1 MTLCDT
7 DTACSW
13 CQELFSSVVVL
24 QAGRQSIPCTC
35 SAMKDQVTLD
45 MRMFDGGAM
54 SISSTSDGS
63 DDEEASSSDG
73 PEPHAAPP
81 AEKDVVGKKRTREPS
96 HAAAAKAGRNADDSA
111 PRRVGRQSCTSRAAA
126 KPLRAAAVKL
136 SAARKKHGQN
146 EMLMSHLS
154 KLAKPCAIVYGED
167 SQEKPFDLVVP
178 LETAASSKAKVTL
191 QALKQGKDGLYR
203 PSSDVFEERRSSL
216 VTIRTQLVDPGCRK
230 PGFKLLTL
238 RSRILGTELVG

>member
-1 MTLCDT
+1 
-7 DTACSW
+7 
-13 CQELFSSVVVL
+13 
-24 QAGRQSIPCTC
+24 
-35 SAMKDQVTLD
+35 MKDQVNID
-45 MRMFDGGAM
+45 MRMFEGGAL
-54 SISSTSDGS
+54 SISSTSEGS
-63 DDEEASSSDG
+63 DEEDASSCAG
-73 PEPHAAPP
+73 REPQAARR
-81 AEKDVVGKKRTREPS
+81 AEKEVAGKKRQRDAS
-96 HAAAAKAGRNADDSA
+96 HTAATKAGKNADDSNS
-111 PRRVGRQSCTSRAAA
+111 RVRVGRQSCTSRAAA
-126 KPLRAAAVKL
+126 KPLRAAAMKL

-146 EMLMSHLS
+146 EMLMAHLS

-167 SQEKPFDLVVP
+167 SHDRPFDLVVP
-178 LETAASSKAKVTL
+178 LEAAASSKTKVTL

>member
-1 MTLCDT
+1 
-7 DTACSW
+7 
-13 CQELFSSVVVL
+13 
-24 QAGRQSIPCTC
+24 
-35 SAMKDQVTLD
+35 MKDQVNID
-45 MRMFDGGAM
+45 MRMFEGGAL
-54 SISSTSDGS
+54 SISSTSEGS
-63 DDEEASSSDG
+63 DEEDASSCAG
-73 PEPHAAPP
+73 
-81 AEKDVVGKKRTREPS
+81 REPQAARDAS
-96 HAAAAKAGRNADDSA
+96 HTAATKAGKNADDSNS
-111 PRRVGRQSCTSRAAA
+111 RVRVGRQSCTSRAAA
-126 KPLRAAAVKL
+126 KPLRAAAMKL

-146 EMLMSHLS
+146 EMLMAHLS

-167 SQEKPFDLVVP
+167 SHDRPFDLVVP
-178 LETAASSKAKVTL
+178 LEAAASSKTKVTL